1 MVLRVLK
8 KVNAPNFGEDRG
20 FLFLQKNITE
30 QEYQILRQL
39 NESTKIF
46 QRLLFCCQMIS
57 EDEYIDYENIE
68 SFFDNY
74 NMQKRESSE
83 KYAR

>member
-1 MVLRVLK
+1 
-8 KVNAPNFGEDRG
+8 
-20 FLFLQKNITE
+20 
-30 QEYQILRQL
+30 
-39 NESTKIF
+39 
-46 QRLLFCCQMIS
+46 MIR